1 MNKLSMIAS
10 ALLLATLS
18 GCFNKEL
25 TPEEKALAE
34 ALRSELNATKQ
45 EIAGAN
51 STASTY
57 GGAIKLLATARLEI
71 LKASEALLEQRIQ
84 AIESGAKINIQV
96 PAVQPDQVLASSI
109 ANEIT
114 TAKAGIAA
122 GQVEANQYG
131 GLIKAL
137 KLATVATQEQTLAM
151 LEQRYLS
158 AKYGLPQS
166 AMGAPTSGQLSASS
180 STSTSTSTAV
190 PSPKPSPAPA
200 PQLEERL
207 SIPPADGPLGFAA
220 GLSKD
225 EIEAMTGATLS
236 LIDEKQS
243 LYGLEKSPKPNSS
256 FVQFALVVSP
266 TAGLCQIRAISKDIH
281 TSRFGYELKSSFD
294 EMKGALTEVYG
305 KPVLMDTLIAGSIW
319 REPKEWMMSLRQK
332 ERYLSVAWTATSASP
347 LKYNLSEIE
356 MDARATSSDEGYYML
371 QYTFNNW
378 NVCQSEAKAKAR
390 SSL

>member
-1 MNKLSMIAS
+1 MNKLSIIAS

-25 TPEEKALAE
+25 TPEEKALTE
-34 ALRSELNATKQ
+34 ALRSELNSTKQ
-45 EIAGAN
+45 EIGVAN

-71 LKASEALLEQRIQ
+71 LKANEALLEQRIQ

-166 AMGAPTSGQLSASS
+166 AMGAPTSGQLSAS
-180 STSTSTSTAV
+180 TSTAV
-190 PSPKPSPAPA
+190 ASPKPSPATA
-200 PQLEERL
+200 PQPEERL

-225 EIEAMTGATLS
+225 EIEAMTGVTLS

-243 LYGLEKSPKPNSS
+243 LYGLDKSPKPNSS
-256 FVQFALVVSP
+256 FAQFALVVSP

-305 KPVLMDTLIAGSIW
+305 KPVLMDILIAGSIW

>member
-71 LKASEALLEQRIQ
+71 LKANEALLEQRIQ

-122 GQVEANQYG
+122 GQIEANQYG

-158 AKYGLPQS
+158 AKYGLPQP
-166 AMGAPTSGQLSASS
+166 AMRAPTSGQLSAS
-180 STSTSTSTAV
+180 TSTVT
-190 PSPKPSPAPA
+190 PSPQPSPAPA
-200 PQLEERL
+200 PQPEERL

-225 EIEAMTGATLS
+225 EIEAMAGAQLT

-243 LYGLEKSPKPNSS
+243 LYGIEKSPKSNSS
-256 FVQFALVVSP
+256 FVQFALVVST

>member
-1 MNKLSMIAS
+1 MNKLSIIAS

-25 TPEEKALAE
+25 TPEEKALTE
-34 ALRSELNATKQ
+34 ALRSELNSTKQ
-45 EIAGAN
+45 EISVAN

-71 LKASEALLEQRIQ
+71 LKANEALLEQRIQ

-96 PAVQPDQVLASSI
+96 SAVQPDQVLASSI

-114 TAKAGIAA
+114 AAKAGIAA

-166 AMGAPTSGQLSASS
+166 MGAPTSGQLSAS
-180 STSTSTSTAV
+180 TSTSTAV
-190 PSPKPSPAPA
+190 ASPKPSPATA
-200 PQLEERL
+200 PQPEERL

-225 EIEAMTGATLS
+225 EIEAMTGITLS

-256 FVQFALVVSP
+256 FAQFALVVSP

>member
-1 MNKLSMIAS
+1 MNKLSIIAS
-10 ALLLATLS
+10 ALLLVTLS

-25 TPEEKALAE
+25 TPEEKALVE
-34 ALRSELNATKQ
+34 ALRSELNSTKE
-45 EIAGAN
+45 EISVAN
-51 STASTY
+51 GTASTY
-57 GGAIKLLATARLEI
+57 GGAIKLLATARLEV
-71 LKASEALLEQRIQ
+71 LKANAALLEQRIL
-84 AIESGAKINIQV
+84 AIESGAKINVQV

-122 GQVEANQYG
+122 GQIEANQYG

-158 AKYGLPQS
+158 AKYGLPQPV
-166 AMGAPTSGQLSASS
+166 MGAPTSGQPASIA
-180 STSTSTSTAV
+180 STAA
-190 PSPKPSPAPA
+190 PSPQPSPAPV
-200 PQLEERL
+200 PQPEERL

-225 EIEAMTGATLS
+225 EIEAMTGAQLS

-243 LYGLEKSPKPNSS
+243 LYGLTKSPKPNSS
-256 FVQFALVVSP
+256 FVQFAVVVSP

-281 TSRFGYELKSSFD
+281 TNSFGYQLKSSFD
-294 EMKGALTEVYG
+294 EMKDALTEVYG
-305 KPVLMDTLIAGSIW
+305 KPLLMDTLMAGSIW
-319 REPKEWMMSLRQK
+319 RDSKDWMMSLRQK
-332 ERYLSVAWTATSASP
+332 ERYLSVAWTSSASSP

-378 NVCQSEAKAKAR
+378 NVCESEAKAKAR

>member
-1 MNKLSMIAS
+1 MNKLSIIAG

-25 TPEEKALAE
+25 TPEEKALTE
-34 ALRSELNATKQ
+34 ALRNELNSTKQ
-45 EIAGAN
+45 EIGVAN

-71 LKASEALLEQRIQ
+71 LKANEALLEQRIQ
-84 AIESGAKINIQV
+84 AIASGAKINIQV

-122 GQVEANQYG
+122 GQIEANQYG

-137 KLATVATQEQTLAM
+137 KFATVATQEQTLAM

-158 AKYGLPQS
+158 AKYGLPQPTI
-166 AMGAPTSGQLSASS
+166 GAPTSGQLSAA
-180 STSTSTSTAV
+180 TSTVA
-190 PSPKPSPAPA
+190 PSPQPSPAPA
-200 PQLEERL
+200 PEPEERL

-225 EIEAMTGATLS
+225 EIEAMAGAQLT

-243 LYGLEKSPKPNSS
+243 LYGIEKSPKSNSS

-281 TSRFGYELKSSFD
+281 TSRFGYELKSSFE

>member
-1 MNKLSMIAS
+1 MNKLSIIAS

-25 TPEEKALAE
+25 TPEEKTLTE
-34 ALRSELNATKQ
+34 ALRSELNSTKQ
-45 EIAGAN
+45 EIGVAN

-71 LKASEALLEQRIQ
+71 LKANEALLEQRIQ

-166 AMGAPTSGQLSASS
+166 AMGAPTSGQLSAS
-180 STSTSTSTAV
+180 TSTSTAV
-190 PSPKPSPAPA
+190 SSPKPSPAPA

-220 GLSKD
+220 GLSKN
-225 EIEAMTGATLS
+225 EIEAMTGVTLS

-256 FVQFALVVSP
+256 FAQFALVVSP

>member
-1 MNKLSMIAS
+1 MKKLSIIAS

-25 TPEEKALAE
+25 TADEKALVE
-34 ALRSELNATKQ
+34 ALRSELNLTKQ
-45 EIAGAN
+45 EIGIAN
-51 STASTY
+51 STVSTY
-57 GGAIKLLATARLEI
+57 GGAIKLLATVRMEI
-71 LKASEALLEQRIQ
+71 LKTNQALLEQRIL
-84 AIESGAKINIQV
+84 AVESGAKINVQI

-114 TAKAGIAA
+114 VAKTDIAA
-122 GQVEANQYG
+122 RQTEANQYG

-137 KLATVATQEQTLAM
+137 RLATVATQEQTLAM

-158 AKYGLPQS
+158 AKYGLAQPVMSQ
-166 AMGAPTSGQLSASS
+166 PTIGQAGVSAS
-180 STSTSTSTAV
+180 TITTLAQ
-190 PSPKPSPAPA
+190 PSPAQASQP
-200 PQLEERL
+200 EERL

-225 EIEAMTGATLS
+225 EIEAMTGVQLS

-243 LYGLEKSPKPNSS
+243 LYGLKKSPKPNSS
-256 FVQFALVVSP
+256 FAQFAVVISP
-266 TAGLCQIRAISKDIH
+266 TAGLCQIRAVSKDIQ
-281 TSRFGYELKSSFD
+281 SNSFGYQLKSSFD
-294 EMKGALTEVYG
+294 EMKESLTEVYG
-305 KPVLMDTLIAGSIW
+305 KPSLMDTLIAGSIW

-332 ERYLSVAWTATSASP
+332 ERYLSVAWASNTASP

-356 MDARATSSDEGYYML
+356 MDARASSSDVGYYML

-378 NVCQSEAKAKAR
+378 NVCESEAKAKAR

>member
-1 MNKLSMIAS
+1 MNKLSIIAS

-25 TPEEKALAE
+25 TPEEKALTE
-34 ALRSELNATKQ
+34 ALRSELNSTKQ
-45 EIAGAN
+45 EIGVAN

-57 GGAIKLLATARLEI
+57 GGAIKLLATARLET
-71 LKASEALLEQRIQ
+71 LKANEALLEQRIQ

-137 KLATVATQEQTLAM
+137 KLATLATQEQTLAM

-158 AKYGLPQS
+158 AKYGLPQP
-166 AMGAPTSGQLSASS
+166 AMGAHTSGQLSASS
-180 STSTSTSTAV
+180 STSTAV
-190 PSPKPSPAPA
+190 PSPKPSPATA

-225 EIEAMTGATLS
+225 EIEAMTGVTLS

-256 FVQFALVVSP
+256 FAQFALVVSP
-266 TAGLCQIRAISKDIH
+266 TAGLCQIRAISNDIH

>member
-1 MNKLSMIAS
+1 MNKLSIIAS

-25 TPEEKALAE
+25 TPEEKTLTE
-34 ALRSELNATKQ
+34 ALRSELNSTKQ
-45 EIAGAN
+45 EIGVAN

-71 LKASEALLEQRIQ
+71 LKANEALLEQRIQ

-96 PAVQPDQVLASSI
+96 PAVQPDQALASSI

-166 AMGAPTSGQLSASS
+166 AMGAPTSGQLSAWS
-180 STSTSTSTAV
+180 STSTAL
-190 PSPKPSPAPA
+190 PSQKPSPAPA

-225 EIEAMTGATLS
+225 EIEAMTGVTLS

-243 LYGLEKSPKPNSS
+243 LYGIEKSPKPNSS

-305 KPVLMDTLIAGSIW
+305 KPVVMDTLIAGSIW

>member
-1 MNKLSMIAS
+1 MNKLSIIAS

-25 TPEEKALAE
+25 TPEEKALTE
-34 ALRSELNATKQ
+34 ALRSELNSTKQ
-45 EIAGAN
+45 EIGVAN

-71 LKASEALLEQRIQ
+71 LKANEALLEQRIQ

-166 AMGAPTSGQLSASS
+166 AMGAPTSGQLNA
-180 STSTSTSTAV
+180 STSTAV

-220 GLSKD
+220 GLSND
-225 EIEAMTGATLS
+225 EIEAMTGVTLS

-256 FVQFALVVSP
+256 FAQFALAVSP
-266 TAGLCQIRAISKDIH
+266 TAGLCQIRAVSKDIH
-281 TSRFGYELKSSFD
+281 TSRFG
-294 EMKGALTEVYG
+294 
-305 KPVLMDTLIAGSIW
+305 
-319 REPKEWMMSLRQK
+319 
-332 ERYLSVAWTATSASP
+332 
-347 LKYNLSEIE
+347 
-356 MDARATSSDEGYYML
+356 
-371 QYTFNNW
+371 
-378 NVCQSEAKAKAR
+378 
-390 SSL
+390 